1 MAGSPQ
7 KFDFCNDNPGFRASA
22 GQDRLSAV
30 ETVKIDTLETGFVKR
45 RIRLIMESGIR
56 KVLEV
61 RDDDQ

>member
-1 MAGSPQ
+1 MAGFPQ
-7 KFDFCNDNPGFRASA
+7 KFDFCNDNPGFRANA

-30 ETVKIDTLETGFVKR
+30 EMVKIDTLDTGFVKR
-45 RIRLIMESGIR
+45 RIRLIIESDIR